1 MTIMPFICL
10 FFGIII
16 GTRNLSKEIMK
27 KIDIATNMVIII
39 LMTTIGMN
47 IGINE
52 EIISELGKI
61 GWNCAIISILGILFS
76 IILTIILE
84 KTILPL
90 EKIKKEIELRN
101 YENKKDNEEIE
112 EGKSFLTAIIPISVI
127 LGVIIGVFF
136 MDKSYEIILNY
147 SLIISL
153 IMLYTG
159 VGIFLGSN
167 LKVLE
172 YVKIIGVKI
181 ILISLTIL
189 IGSLLG
195 GAIAGKIL
203 GVSENISIISAGGM
217 GYYSLTGA
225 FMTSKFGIEAGT
237 YGFIVNIMREFF
249 TVFFLPILIKISKGS
264 AIAAGGAGNM
274 DTMLMPITKF
284 VGAELGLVTLITGII
299 LTFSVPVL
307 LPILGKIFIR

>member
-1 MTIMPFICL
+1 
-10 FFGIII
+10 
-16 GTRNLSKEIMK
+16 
-27 KIDIATNMVIII
+27 
-39 LMTTIGMN
+39 
-47 IGINE
+47 
-52 EIISELGKI
+52 
-61 GWNCAIISILGILFS
+61 
-76 IILTIILE
+76 
-84 KTILPL
+84 
-90 EKIKKEIELRN
+90 
-101 YENKKDNEEIE
+101 
-112 EGKSFLTAIIPISVI
+112 
-127 LGVIIGVFF
+127 

-147 SLIISL
+147 SLVISL
-153 IMLYTG
+153 IMLYIG

-172 YVKIIGVKI
+172 YVKVIGVKI
-181 ILISLTIL
+181 VLISLAIL
-189 IGSLLG
+189 KGSLLG
-195 GAIAGKIL
+195 GAVAGKIL
-203 GVSENISIISAGGM
+203 GVPENISIISAGGM

-264 AIAAGGAGNM
+264 AIASGGAGNM

-307 LPILGKIFIR
+307 LPILGKIFIG

>member
-27 KIDIATNMVIII
+27 KIDMGINRVIVI
-39 LMTTIGMN
+39 LMTTLGMN

-61 GWNCAIISILGILFS
+61 GWNCAVISISGILFS
-76 IILTIILE
+76 VGLTIMLE

-90 EKIKKEIELRN
+90 EKIKKQLELKN
-101 YENKKDNEEIE
+101 YENRRDEEVE
-112 EGKSFLTAIIPISVI
+112 AGKSPLTIIIPISVI

-147 SLIISL
+147 SLVISL
-153 IMLYTG
+153 IMLYIG

-172 YVKIIGVKI
+172 YVKVIGVKI
-181 ILISLTIL
+181 VLISLAIL
-189 IGSLLG
+189 MGSLLG
-195 GAIAGKIL
+195 GAVAGKIL
-203 GVSENISIISAGGM
+203 GVPENISIISAGGM

-264 AIAAGGAGNM
+264 AIASGGAGNM

-307 LPILGKIFIR
+307 LPILGKIFIG

>member
-27 KIDIATNMVIII
+27 KIDMGINRVIVI
-39 LMTTIGMN
+39 LMTTLGMN

-61 GWNCAIISILGILFS
+61 GWNCAVISISGILFS
-76 IILTIILE
+76 VGLTIMLE

-90 EKIKKEIELRN
+90 EKIKKQLELKN
-101 YENKKDNEEIE
+101 YENRRDEEVE
-112 EGKSFLTAIIPISVI
+112 AGKSLLTIIIPISVI

-136 MDKSYEIILNY
+136 MDKSYERILNY
-147 SLIISL
+147 SLVISL
-153 IMLYTG
+153 IMLYIG

-172 YVKIIGVKI
+172 YVKVIGVKI
-181 ILISLTIL
+181 VLISLAIL
-189 IGSLLG
+189 MGSLLG
-195 GAIAGKIL
+195 GAVAGKIL
-203 GVSENISIISAGGM
+203 GVPENISVISASGM

-264 AIAAGGAGNM
+264 AIASGGAGNM

-307 LPILGKIFIR
+307 LPILGKIFIG

>member
-27 KIDIATNMVIII
+27 KIDMGINIVIVI

-61 GWNCAIISILGILFS
+61 GWNCAVISISGILFS
-76 IILTIILE
+76 VGLTIILE

-90 EKIKKEIELRN
+90 EKIKKQLELKN
-101 YENKKDNEEIE
+101 YENRRDEEVE
-112 EGKSFLTAIIPISVI
+112 AGKSLLTIIIPISVI

-136 MDKSYEIILNY
+136 MDKSYERILNY
-147 SLIISL
+147 SLVISL

-172 YVKIIGVKI
+172 YVKVIGVKI
-181 ILISLTIL
+181 VLISLAIL
-189 IGSLLG
+189 MGSLLG
-195 GAIAGKIL
+195 GAVAGKIL
-203 GVSENISIISAGGM
+203 GVPENISVISAGGM

-264 AIAAGGAGNM
+264 AIASGGAGNM

-307 LPILGKIFIR
+307 LPILGKIFIG

>member
-16 GTRNLSKEIMK
+16 GTRNISKETMK
-27 KIDIATNMVIII
+27 KIDIFTNIVIVI
-39 LMTTIGMN
+39 LMTIIGMN

-52 EIISELGKI
+52 EIISKFGKI
-61 GWNCAIISILGILFS
+61 GLNCAVISIFGIGLS
-76 IILTIILE
+76 IILTVMLE

-90 EKIKKEIELRN
+90 EKIKNKINLENKKEIEQD
-101 YENKKDNEEIE
+101 ENE
-112 EGKSFLTAIIPISVI
+112 KSLLTIVIPVSVI
-127 LGVIIGVFF
+127 SGLIIGIFL
-136 MDKSYEIILNY
+136 MNKTYEIFLNY
-147 SLIISL
+147 SLVISL
-153 IMLYTG
+153 IMLYIG

-167 LKVLE
+167 LKVLK
-172 YVKIIGVKI
+172 YVKEIGIKI
-181 ILISLTIL
+181 LLIPLVIV
-189 IGSLLG
+189 IGSVLG

-203 GVSENISIISAGGM
+203 GIPINISVISAGGM

-237 YGFIVNIMREFF
+237 YGFVVNIMREFF

-264 AIAAGGAGNM
+264 AIASGGAGNM
-274 DTMLMPITKF
+274 DTMLMPVTKF

-299 LTFSVPVL
+299 LTFFVPII
-307 LPILGKIFIR
+307 LPILERIFIL

>member
-27 KIDIATNMVIII
+27 KIDMVINVVIVI

-61 GWNCAIISILGILFS
+61 GWNCAVISISGILFS
-76 IILTIILE
+76 VGLTIILE

-90 EKIKKEIELRN
+90 EKIKKQLELKN
-101 YENKKDNEEIE
+101 YENKRDEEVE
-112 EGKSFLTAIIPISVI
+112 AGKSPLTIIIPISVI

-147 SLIISL
+147 SLVISL

-172 YVKIIGVKI
+172 YVKVIGVKI
-181 ILISLTIL
+181 VLISLAIL
-189 IGSLLG
+189 MGSLLG
-195 GAIAGKIL
+195 GAVAGKIL
-203 GVSENISIISAGGM
+203 GVPENISVISASGM

-264 AIAAGGAGNM
+264 AIASGGAGNM

-307 LPILGKIFIR
+307 LPILGKIFIG

>member
-16 GTRNLSKEIMK
+16 GIRNLSKENMK
-27 KIDIATNMVIII
+27 KIDMVINIVIVI

-61 GWNCAIISILGILFS
+61 GWNCAVISIFGILFS
-76 IILTIILE
+76 VILTIILE

-90 EKIKKEIELRN
+90 EKIKKQLELKN
-101 YENKKDNEEIE
+101 YENRRDEEVE
-112 EGKSFLTAIIPISVI
+112 AGKSLLTIIIPISVI

-147 SLIISL
+147 SLVISL
-153 IMLYTG
+153 IMLYIG

-172 YVKIIGVKI
+172 YVKVIGVKI
-181 ILISLTIL
+181 VLISLAIL
-189 IGSLLG
+189 MGSLLG
-195 GAIAGKIL
+195 GAVAGKIL
-203 GVSENISIISAGGM
+203 GVPENISVISASGM

-264 AIAAGGAGNM
+264 AIASGGAGNM

-307 LPILGKIFIR
+307 LPILGKIFIG

>member
-16 GTRNLSKEIMK
+16 GTRNLSKKIMK

-90 EKIKKEIELRN
+90 E
-101 YENKKDNEEIE
+101 IE

-153 IMLYTG
+153 IILYTG
-159 VGIFLGSN
+159 IGIFLGSN

-203 GVSENISIISAGGM
+203 GVPENISIISAGGM

>member
-27 KIDIATNMVIII
+27 KIDMGINRVIVI
-39 LMTTIGMN
+39 LMTTLGMN

-61 GWNCAIISILGILFS
+61 GWNCAVISISGILFS
-76 IILTIILE
+76 VGLTIMLE

-90 EKIKKEIELRN
+90 EKIKKQLKLKN
-101 YENKKDNEEIE
+101 YENRRDEEVE
-112 EGKSFLTAIIPISVI
+112 AGKSPLTIIIPISVI

-136 MDKSYEIILNY
+136 MDKSYERILNY
-147 SLIISL
+147 SLVISL
-153 IMLYTG
+153 IMLYIG

-172 YVKIIGVKI
+172 YVKVIGVKI
-181 ILISLTIL
+181 VLISLAIL
-189 IGSLLG
+189 MGSLLG
-195 GAIAGKIL
+195 GAVAGKIL
-203 GVSENISIISAGGM
+203 GVPENISIISAGGM

-264 AIAAGGAGNM
+264 AIASGGAGNM

-307 LPILGKIFIR
+307 LPILGKIFIG

>member
-27 KIDIATNMVIII
+27 KIDMGINRVIVI
-39 LMTTIGMN
+39 LMTTLGMN

-61 GWNCAIISILGILFS
+61 GWNCAVISIFGILFS
-76 IILTIILE
+76 VILTIILE

-90 EKIKKEIELRN
+90 EKIKKQLKLKN
-101 YENKKDNEEIE
+101 YENRRDEEVE
-112 EGKSFLTAIIPISVI
+112 AGKSPLTIIIPISVI

-147 SLIISL
+147 SLVISL
-153 IMLYTG
+153 IMLYIG

-172 YVKIIGVKI
+172 YVKVIGVKI
-181 ILISLTIL
+181 VLISLAIL
-189 IGSLLG
+189 MGSLLE
-195 GAIAGKIL
+195 GAVAGKIL
-203 GVSENISIISAGGM
+203 GVPENISIISAGGM

-264 AIAAGGAGNM
+264 AIASGGAGNM

-307 LPILGKIFIR
+307 LPILGKIFIG

>member
-16 GTRNLSKEIMK
+16 GIRNLSKEIMK
-27 KIDIATNMVIII
+27 KIDMGINRVIVI
-39 LMTTIGMN
+39 LMTTLGMN

-61 GWNCAIISILGILFS
+61 GWNCAVISIFGILFS
-76 IILTIILE
+76 VILTIILE

-90 EKIKKEIELRN
+90 EKIKKQLELKN
-101 YENKKDNEEIE
+101 YENRRDEEVE
-112 EGKSFLTAIIPISVI
+112 AGKSLLTIIIPISVI

-147 SLIISL
+147 SLA
-153 IMLYTG
+153 
-159 VGIFLGSN
+159 
-167 LKVLE
+167 
-172 YVKIIGVKI
+172 
-181 ILISLTIL
+181 ILM
-189 IGSLLG
+189 GSLLG
-195 GAIAGKIL
+195 GAVAGKIL
-203 GVSENISIISAGGM
+203 GVPENISVISASGM

-264 AIAAGGAGNM
+264 AIASGGAGNM

-307 LPILGKIFIR
+307 LPILGKIFIG

>member
-27 KIDIATNMVIII
+27 KIDMGINIVIVI
-39 LMTTIGMN
+39 LMTTLGMN

-61 GWNCAIISILGILFS
+61 GWNCAVISISGILFS
-76 IILTIILE
+76 VGLTIMLE

-90 EKIKKEIELRN
+90 EKIKKQLKLKN
-101 YENKKDNEEIE
+101 YENRRDEEVE
-112 EGKSFLTAIIPISVI
+112 AGKSPLTIIIPISVI

-136 MDKSYEIILNY
+136 MDKSYERILNY
-147 SLIISL
+147 SLVISL
-153 IMLYTG
+153 IMLYIG

-172 YVKIIGVKI
+172 YVKVIGVKI
-181 ILISLTIL
+181 VLISLAIL
-189 IGSLLG
+189 MGSLLG
-195 GAIAGKIL
+195 GAVAGKIL
-203 GVSENISIISAGGM
+203 GVPENISVISAGGM

-249 TVFFLPILIKISKGS
+249 TVFFFLY
-264 AIAAGGAGNM
+264 
-274 DTMLMPITKF
+274 
-284 VGAELGLVTLITGII
+284 
-299 LTFSVPVL
+299 
-307 LPILGKIFIR
+307 

>member
-16 GTRNLSKEIMK
+16 GTRNLSKEMMK
-27 KIDIATNMVIII
+27 KIDIFTNIVIVI
-39 LMTTIGMN
+39 LMTIIGMN

-52 EIISELGKI
+52 EIISKFGKI
-61 GWNCAIISILGILFS
+61 GLNCAIISIFGIGLS
-76 IILTIILE
+76 IILTVMLE

-90 EKIKKEIELRN
+90 EKIKNKINLENKKEIEQD
-101 YENKKDNEEIE
+101 ENE
-112 EGKSFLTAIIPISVI
+112 KSLLTIVIPVSVI
-127 LGVIIGVFF
+127 SGLIIGIFL
-136 MDKSYEIILNY
+136 MNKTYEIFLNY
-147 SLIISL
+147 SLVISL
-153 IMLYTG
+153 IMLYIG

-167 LKVLE
+167 LKVLK
-172 YVKIIGVKI
+172 YVKEIGIKI
-181 ILISLTIL
+181 LLIPLVIV
-189 IGSLLG
+189 IGSILG

-203 GVSENISIISAGGM
+203 GIPVNISVISAGGM

-249 TVFFLPILIKISKGS
+249 TVLFLPILIKISKGS
-264 AIAAGGAGNM
+264 AIASGGAGNM
-274 DTMLMPITKF
+274 DTMLMPVTKF

-299 LTFSVPVL
+299 LTFFVPII
-307 LPILGKIFIR
+307 LPILERIFIL

>member
-16 GTRNLSKEIMK
+16 GIRNLSKEIMK
-27 KIDIATNMVIII
+27 KIDMVINIVIVI

-61 GWNCAIISILGILFS
+61 GWNCAVISIFGILFS
-76 IILTIILE
+76 VILTIILE

-90 EKIKKEIELRN
+90 EKIKKQLELKN
-101 YENKKDNEEIE
+101 YENRRDEEVE
-112 EGKSFLTAIIPISVI
+112 AGKSLLTIIIPISVI

-147 SLIISL
+147 SLVISL
-153 IMLYTG
+153 IMLYIG

-172 YVKIIGVKI
+172 YVKVIGVKI
-181 ILISLTIL
+181 VLISLAIL
-189 IGSLLG
+189 MGSLLG
-195 GAIAGKIL
+195 GAVAGKIL
-203 GVSENISIISAGGM
+203 GVPENISVISASGM

-225 FMTSKFGIEAGT
+225 FMT
-237 YGFIVNIMREFF
+237 VNLE
-249 TVFFLPILIKISKGS
+249 
-264 AIAAGGAGNM
+264 
-274 DTMLMPITKF
+274 
-284 VGAELGLVTLITGII
+284 
-299 LTFSVPVL
+299 
-307 LPILGKIFIR
+307 

>member
-27 KIDIATNMVIII
+27 KIDMGINRVIVI
-39 LMTTIGMN
+39 LMTTLGMN

-61 GWNCAIISILGILFS
+61 GWNCAVISISGILFS
-76 IILTIILE
+76 VGLTIMLE

-90 EKIKKEIELRN
+90 EKIKKQLKLKN
-101 YENKKDNEEIE
+101 YENRRDEEVE
-112 EGKSFLTAIIPISVI
+112 AGKSLLTIIIPISVI

-136 MDKSYEIILNY
+136 MDKSYERILNY
-147 SLIISL
+147 SLVISL
-153 IMLYTG
+153 IMLYIG

-172 YVKIIGVKI
+172 YVKVIGVKI
-181 ILISLTIL
+181 VLISLAIL
-189 IGSLLG
+189 MGSLLG
-195 GAIAGKIL
+195 GAVAGKIL
-203 GVSENISIISAGGM
+203 GVPENISIISASGM

-264 AIAAGGAGNM
+264 AIASGGAGNM

-307 LPILGKIFIR
+307 LPILGKIFIG

>member
-27 KIDIATNMVIII
+27 KIDMGINRVIVI
-39 LMTTIGMN
+39 LMTTLGMN

-61 GWNCAIISILGILFS
+61 GWNCAVISIFGILFS
-76 IILTIILE
+76 VILTIILE

-90 EKIKKEIELRN
+90 EKIKKQLELKN
-101 YENKKDNEEIE
+101 YENRRDEEVE
-112 EGKSFLTAIIPISVI
+112 AGKSLLTIIIPISVI

-147 SLIISL
+147 SLVISL
-153 IMLYTG
+153 IMLYIG

-172 YVKIIGVKI
+172 YVKVIGVKI
-181 ILISLTIL
+181 VLISLAIL
-189 IGSLLG
+189 MGSLLG
-195 GAIAGKIL
+195 GAVAGKIL
-203 GVSENISIISAGGM
+203 GVPENISVISASGM

-264 AIAAGGAGNM
+264 AIASGGAGNM

-307 LPILGKIFIR
+307 LPILGKIFIG

>member
-27 KIDIATNMVIII
+27 KIDMGINIVIVI
-39 LMTTIGMN
+39 LMTTLGMN

-61 GWNCAIISILGILFS
+61 GWNCAVISIFGILFS
-76 IILTIILE
+76 VILTIILE

-90 EKIKKEIELRN
+90 EKIKKQLELKN
-101 YENKKDNEEIE
+101 YENRRDEEVE
-112 EGKSFLTAIIPISVI
+112 AGKSPLTIIIPISVI

-136 MDKSYEIILNY
+136 MDKSYERILNY
-147 SLIISL
+147 SLVISL
-153 IMLYTG
+153 IMLYIG

-172 YVKIIGVKI
+172 YVKVIGVKI
-181 ILISLTIL
+181 VLISLAIL
-189 IGSLLG
+189 MGSLLG
-195 GAIAGKIL
+195 GAVAGKIL
-203 GVSENISIISAGGM
+203 GVPENISVISAGGM

-264 AIAAGGAGNM
+264 AIASGGAGNM

-307 LPILGKIFIR
+307 LPILGKIFIG

>member
-16 GTRNLSKEIMK
+16 GIRNLSKEIMK
-27 KIDIATNMVIII
+27 KIDMVINIVIVI

-61 GWNCAIISILGILFS
+61 GWNCAVISIFGILFS
-76 IILTIILE
+76 VILTIILE

-90 EKIKKEIELRN
+90 EKIKKQLELKN
-101 YENKKDNEEIE
+101 YENRRDEEVE
-112 EGKSFLTAIIPISVI
+112 AGKSLLTIIIPISVI

-147 SLIISL
+147 SLVISL
-153 IMLYTG
+153 IMLYIG

-172 YVKIIGVKI
+172 YVKVIGVKI
-181 ILISLTIL
+181 VLISLAIL
-189 IGSLLG
+189 MGSLLG
-195 GAIAGKIL
+195 GAVAGKIL
-203 GVSENISIISAGGM
+203 GVPENISVISASGM

-225 FMTSKFGIEAGT
+225 FMTSKFGIKAGT

-264 AIAAGGAGNM
+264 AIASGGAGNM

-307 LPILGKIFIR
+307 LPILGKIFIG

>member
-27 KIDIATNMVIII
+27 KIDMGINIVIVI
-39 LMTTIGMN
+39 LMTTLGMN

-61 GWNCAIISILGILFS
+61 GWNCAVISISGILFS
-76 IILTIILE
+76 VGLTIMLE

-90 EKIKKEIELRN
+90 EKIKKQLKLKN
-101 YENKKDNEEIE
+101 YENRRDEEVE
-112 EGKSFLTAIIPISVI
+112 AGKSPLTIIIPISVI

-147 SLIISL
+147 SLVISL
-153 IMLYTG
+153 IMLYIG

-172 YVKIIGVKI
+172 YVKVIGVKI
-181 ILISLTIL
+181 VLISLAIL
-189 IGSLLG
+189 MGSLLG
-195 GAIAGKIL
+195 GAVAGKIL
-203 GVSENISIISAGGM
+203 GVPENISVISASGM

-264 AIAAGGAGNM
+264 AIASGGAGNM

-307 LPILGKIFIR
+307 LPILGKIFIG

>member
-27 KIDIATNMVIII
+27 KIDMGINRVIVI
-39 LMTTIGMN
+39 LMTTLGMN

-61 GWNCAIISILGILFS
+61 GWNCAVISISGILFS
-76 IILTIILE
+76 VGLTIMLE

-90 EKIKKEIELRN
+90 EKIKKQLKLKN
-101 YENKKDNEEIE
+101 YENRRDEEVE
-112 EGKSFLTAIIPISVI
+112 AGKSLLTIIIPISVI

-136 MDKSYEIILNY
+136 MDKSYERILNY
-147 SLIISL
+147 SLVISL
-153 IMLYTG
+153 IMLYIG

-172 YVKIIGVKI
+172 YVKVIGVKI
-181 ILISLTIL
+181 VLISLAIL
-189 IGSLLG
+189 MGSLLE
-195 GAIAGKIL
+195 GAVAGKIL
-203 GVSENISIISAGGM
+203 GVPENISIISASGM

-264 AIAAGGAGNM
+264 AIASGGAGNM

-307 LPILGKIFIR
+307 LPILGKIFIG

>member
-27 KIDIATNMVIII
+27 KIDMGINIVIVI
-39 LMTTIGMN
+39 LMTTLGMN

-61 GWNCAIISILGILFS
+61 GWNCAVISISGILFS
-76 IILTIILE
+76 VGLTIMLE

-90 EKIKKEIELRN
+90 EKIKKQLKLKN
-101 YENKKDNEEIE
+101 YENRRDEEVE
-112 EGKSFLTAIIPISVI
+112 AGKSPLTIIIPISVI

-136 MDKSYEIILNY
+136 MDKSYERILNY
-147 SLIISL
+147 SLVISL
-153 IMLYTG
+153 IMLYIG

-172 YVKIIGVKI
+172 YVKVIGVKI
-181 ILISLTIL
+181 VLISLAIL
-189 IGSLLG
+189 MGSLLG
-195 GAIAGKIL
+195 GAVAGKIL
-203 GVSENISIISAGGM
+203 GVPENISVISAGGM

-249 TVFFLPILIKISKGS
+249 TVFFFPILVKISKGS
-264 AIAAGGAGNM
+264 AIASGGAGNM

-307 LPILGKIFIR
+307 LPILGKIFIG

>member
-84 KTILPL
+84 KIILPL

-203 GVSENISIISAGGM
+203 GVPENISIISAGGM

-249 TVFFLPILIKISKGS
+249 TVFFLPILIKKGS

>member
-16 GTRNLSKEIMK
+16 GIRNLSKEIMK
-27 KIDIATNMVIII
+27 KIDMVINIVIVI

-61 GWNCAIISILGILFS
+61 GWNCAVISISGILFS
-76 IILTIILE
+76 VGLTIMLE

-90 EKIKKEIELRN
+90 EKIKKQLKLKN
-101 YENKKDNEEIE
+101 YENRRDEEVE
-112 EGKSFLTAIIPISVI
+112 AGKSLLTIIIPISVI

-136 MDKSYEIILNY
+136 MDKSYERILNY
-147 SLIISL
+147 SLVISL
-153 IMLYTG
+153 IMLYIG

-172 YVKIIGVKI
+172 YVKVIGVKI
-181 ILISLTIL
+181 VLISLAIL
-189 IGSLLG
+189 MGSLLE
-195 GAIAGKIL
+195 GAVAGKIL
-203 GVSENISIISAGGM
+203 GVPENISIISASGM

-264 AIAAGGAGNM
+264 AIASGGAGNM

-307 LPILGKIFIR
+307 LPILGKIFIG

>member
-27 KIDIATNMVIII
+27 KIDMGINRVIVI
-39 LMTTIGMN
+39 LMTTLGMN

-61 GWNCAIISILGILFS
+61 GWNCAVISIFGILFS
-76 IILTIILE
+76 VILTIILE

-90 EKIKKEIELRN
+90 EKIKKQLELKN
-101 YENKKDNEEIE
+101 YENRRDEEVE
-112 EGKSFLTAIIPISVI
+112 AGKSLLTIIIPISVI

-147 SLIISL
+147 SLA
-153 IMLYTG
+153 
-159 VGIFLGSN
+159 
-167 LKVLE
+167 
-172 YVKIIGVKI
+172 
-181 ILISLTIL
+181 ILM
-189 IGSLLG
+189 GSLLG
-195 GAIAGKIL
+195 GAVAGKIL
-203 GVSENISIISAGGM
+203 GVPENISVISASGM

-264 AIAAGGAGNM
+264 AIASGGAGNM

-307 LPILGKIFIR
+307 LPILGKIFIG

>member
-16 GTRNLSKEIMK
+16 EIRNLSKEIMK
-27 KIDIATNMVIII
+27 KIDMVINIVIVI

-61 GWNCAIISILGILFS
+61 GWNCAVISIFGILFS
-76 IILTIILE
+76 VILTIILE

-90 EKIKKEIELRN
+90 EKIKKQLELKN
-101 YENKKDNEEIE
+101 YENRRDEEVE
-112 EGKSFLTAIIPISVI
+112 AGKSLLTIIIPISVI

-147 SLIISL
+147 SLVISL
-153 IMLYTG
+153 IMLYIG

-172 YVKIIGVKI
+172 YVKVIGVKI
-181 ILISLTIL
+181 VLISLAIL
-189 IGSLLG
+189 MGSLLG
-195 GAIAGKIL
+195 GAVAGKIL
-203 GVSENISIISAGGM
+203 GVPENISVISASGM

-264 AIAAGGAGNM
+264 AIASGGAGNM

-307 LPILGKIFIR
+307 LPILGKIFIG

>member
-27 KIDIATNMVIII
+27 KIDMVINIVIVI
-39 LMTTIGMN
+39 LMTTLGMN

-61 GWNCAIISILGILFS
+61 GWNCAVISISGILFS
-76 IILTIILE
+76 VGLTIMLE

-90 EKIKKEIELRN
+90 EKIKKQLKLKN
-101 YENKKDNEEIE
+101 YENRRDEEVE
-112 EGKSFLTAIIPISVI
+112 AGKSPLTIIIPISVI

-136 MDKSYEIILNY
+136 MDKSYERILNY
-147 SLIISL
+147 SLVISL
-153 IMLYTG
+153 IMLYIG

-172 YVKIIGVKI
+172 YVKVIGVKI
-181 ILISLTIL
+181 VLISLAIL
-189 IGSLLG
+189 MGSLLG
-195 GAIAGKIL
+195 GAVAGKIL
-203 GVSENISIISAGGM
+203 GVPENISVISAGGM

-249 TVFFLPILIKISKGS
+249 TVFFFPILVKISKGS
-264 AIAAGGAGNM
+264 AIASGGAGNM

-307 LPILGKIFIR
+307 LPILGKIFIG

>member
-27 KIDIATNMVIII
+27 KIDMGINIVIVI
-39 LMTTIGMN
+39 LMTTLGMN

-61 GWNCAIISILGILFS
+61 GWNCAVISIFGILFS
-76 IILTIILE
+76 VILTIILE

-90 EKIKKEIELRN
+90 EKIKKQLELKN
-101 YENKKDNEEIE
+101 YENRRDEEVE
-112 EGKSFLTAIIPISVI
+112 AGKSPLTIIIPISVI

-136 MDKSYEIILNY
+136 MDKSYERILNY
-147 SLIISL
+147 SLVISL
-153 IMLYTG
+153 IMLYIG

-172 YVKIIGVKI
+172 YVKVIGVKI
-181 ILISLTIL
+181 VLISLAIL
-189 IGSLLG
+189 MGSLLG
-195 GAIAGKIL
+195 GAVAGKIL
-203 GVSENISIISAGGM
+203 GVPENISVISAGGM

-249 TVFFLPILIKISKGS
+249 TVFFFPILVKISKGS
-264 AIAAGGAGNM
+264 AIASGGAGNM

-307 LPILGKIFIR
+307 LPILGKIFIG

>member
-27 KIDIATNMVIII
+27 KIDMGINRVIVI
-39 LMTTIGMN
+39 LMTTLGMN

-61 GWNCAIISILGILFS
+61 GWNCAVISISGILFS
-76 IILTIILE
+76 VGLTIMLE

-90 EKIKKEIELRN
+90 EKIKKQLELKN
-101 YENKKDNEEIE
+101 YENRRDEEVE
-112 EGKSFLTAIIPISVI
+112 AGKSPLTIIIPISVI

-136 MDKSYEIILNY
+136 MDKSYERILNY
-147 SLIISL
+147 SLVISL
-153 IMLYTG
+153 IMLYIG

-172 YVKIIGVKI
+172 YVKVIGVKI
-181 ILISLTIL
+181 VLISLAIL
-189 IGSLLG
+189 MGSLLG
-195 GAIAGKIL
+195 GAVAGKIL
-203 GVSENISIISAGGM
+203 GVPENISVISASGM

-264 AIAAGGAGNM
+264 AIASGGAGNM

-307 LPILGKIFIR
+307 LPILGKIFIG

>member
-16 GTRNLSKEIMK
+16 GIRNLSKEIMK
-27 KIDIATNMVIII
+27 KIDMGINIVIVI
-39 LMTTIGMN
+39 LMTTLGMN

-61 GWNCAIISILGILFS
+61 GWNCAVISISGILFS
-76 IILTIILE
+76 VGLTIMLE

-90 EKIKKEIELRN
+90 EKIKKQLKLKN
-101 YENKKDNEEIE
+101 YENRRDEEVE
-112 EGKSFLTAIIPISVI
+112 AGKSPLTIIIPISVI

-136 MDKSYEIILNY
+136 MDKSYERILNY
-147 SLIISL
+147 SLVISL
-153 IMLYTG
+153 IMLYIG

-172 YVKIIGVKI
+172 YVKVIGVKI
-181 ILISLTIL
+181 VLISLAIL
-189 IGSLLG
+189 MGSLLG
-195 GAIAGKIL
+195 GAVAGKIL
-203 GVSENISIISAGGM
+203 GVPENISVISAGGM

-264 AIAAGGAGNM
+264 AIASGGAGNM

-307 LPILGKIFIR
+307 LPILGKIFIG